1 MNGQVHLVQKIVLDW
16 VQFRTMKSCT
26 RFSSVTSNSLSPH
39 GLQHAGLPVH
49 HQLPELIQ
57 THIHW
62 VGDAIQPSHPLLS
75 PSPPAFNLFQCQGL
89 PMSQFFT
96 SGDQNIGAS
105 TSASVLPMNIQG
117 WFPLGWTGWMSLQ
130 SKGLLSGFS
139 STTIQ
144 KHQSYVWVNVKPQN
158 LQQGRKQRKVL
169 STPVTPLTRE
179 NSHTQVTWA
188 SPASNILVT
197 LALPSWTK

>member
-1 MNGQVHLVQKIVLDW
+1 MDRCCCRCLV
-16 VQFRTMKSCT
+16 TKSCSNLHYPIDCST
-26 RFSSVTSNSLSPH
+26 LGFSVPYH
-39 GLQHAGLPVH
+39 
-49 HQLPELIQ
+49 LPEFAQ
-57 THIHW
+57 IH
-62 VGDAIQPSHPLLS
+62 VHCIDYAIQPSNPLLS
-75 PSPPAFNLFQCQGL
+75 SSPSALQSSQHQGFF
-89 PMSQFFT
+89 PMNWLIT

>member
-1 MNGQVHLVQKIVLDW
+1 MFVSLWPCRLQPASLLCPPLSPGVCWSSCPSSQGCHPAISSSVSPFHLLPSIFPSIRV
-16 VQFRTMKSCT
+16 
-26 RFSSVTSNSLSPH
+26 FSSETALCIRWPKYWSFNFS
-39 GLQHAGLPVH
+39 
-49 HQLPELIQ
+49 I
-57 THIHW
+57 
-62 VGDAIQPSHPLLS
+62 S
-75 PSPPAFNLFQCQGL
+75 PSNEY
-89 PMSQFFT
+89 
-96 SGDQNIGAS
+96 
-105 TSASVLPMNIQG
+105 SVLISLRMD
-117 WFPLGWTGWMSLQ
+117 WFPLGLTGLISLQ